1 MELPSERYFPLRMFA
16 LRMWVWVSTGD
27 QEKRE
32 VPNGSVSNE
41 MQSKEKGEWEMLEI
55 SKVDAKPGH
64 LLKSV

>member
-1 MELPSERYFPLRMFA
+1 MFA